1 MFDFGFDVKILWKKE
16 VVWVRI
22 DKSSKLEVMF
32 DRIASKIKIER
43 DAINDL
49 KIFLDGRIVKRI
61 YTCQDVGI
69 TIRSLVPHKRLAIEP
84 VMVIYVDVRR
94 SCQNGKMTPDVKGMI
109 EVKIQMMLI
118 KPNSPFVIM
127 MADYV
132 EKMEFDGP
140 NWVRLFAEAGTKSLL
155 STKKH

>member
-69 TIRSLVPHKRLAIEP
+69 TIR
-84 VMVIYVDVRR
+84 
-94 SCQNGKMTPDVKGMI
+94 
-109 EVKIQMMLI
+109 
-118 KPNSPFVIM
+118 
-127 MADYV
+127 
-132 EKMEFDGP
+132 
-140 NWVRLFAEAGTKSLL
+140 
-155 STKKH
+155 